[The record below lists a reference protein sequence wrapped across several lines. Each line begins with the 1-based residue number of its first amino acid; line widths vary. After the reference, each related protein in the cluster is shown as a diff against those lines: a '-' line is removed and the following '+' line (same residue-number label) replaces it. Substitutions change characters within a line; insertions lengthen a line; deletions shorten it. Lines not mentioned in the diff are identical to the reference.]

1 MTKLIKVEEFI
12 DSIKTYMLKMALTQR
27 PVLIFLE
34 KEQITTFFVKLEKS
48 SLAAKRKKENSWTK
62 SLSSSLIE

>member
-27 PVLIFLE
+27 PVLIF
-34 KEQITTFFVKLEKS
+34 FR
-48 SLAAKRKKENSWTK
+48 KRTNNH
-62 SLSSSLIE
+62 IFC